1 MNTIEMKRLLREA
14 LSPHLKNLK
23 ITKAK
28 VSHKE
33 FVDLIADFKH
43 RLMANPREYLKG
55 IENTFDVKL
64 MIESI
69 IDEIAEN

>member
-1 MNTIEMKRLLREA
+1 MTTIEMKRSLREA

-28 VSHKE
+28 VSHRQ
-33 FVDLIADFKH
+33 FADLITDFKH
-43 RLMANPREYLKG
+43 RLIANPEEYLKG

>member
-14 LSPHLKNLK
+14 LSPHLKNLRK
-23 ITKAK
+23 IKVK

-43 RLMANPREYLKG
+43 RLMANPEEYLKG